1 MTRAKCRADAID
13 FARDLRDRG
22 LTTMADQ
29 LDKVID
35 NDMFSDGQAKVLGTA
50 AAIEVDRVT
59 HSTLIHTV
67 AVYARILEDIAN
79 APIRRTANEIAFCGI
94 RLAPSAA
101 ETVAAKILVASDEL
115 KQRQRDTAISQA
127 IKPIF
132 EAAQ

>member
-1 MTRAKCRADAID
+1 MTRAKCRADAIE

-29 LDKVID
+29 LDKAID
-35 NDMFSDGQAKVLGTA
+35 NDMFSDAHARELRTA
-50 AAIEVDRVT
+50 TAIEVDRVA
-59 HSTLIHTV
+59 HPALLHTV

-79 APIRRTANEIAFCGI
+79 APIRRTATEIAFCGI

-101 ETVAAKILVASDEL
+101 ETVAAKILVSSDEL
-115 KQRQRDTAISQA
+115 KRRQRDAAISQA
-127 IKPIF
+127 IKPLF